1 MFGNDIFTRV
11 KRSENKKMAEIAQFL
26 HENDLSVDTTV
37 EVFITVTRDEKLIAC
52 GGIAGNIIKC
62 VAISESVRGEG
73 LALTLATELINLAYE
88 RHSTHLFIYT
98 KTEYE
103 ALFRQCGFSTL
114 TSVPGVMVLMENSAT
129 RLKRYAESLKK
140 FRHPGNKIGCIV
152 MNANPF
158 TNGHRYLIQQAAA
171 QCDWL
176 HLFLVK
182 EDSSRFPYE
191 DRLDLVLKGTA
202 DIPRLTVHRGSEYII
217 SRATFPCYF
226 IKEQSVINHCY
237 TEIDLKIFRQY
248 LAPALGVTH
257 RFVGTE
263 PFCRVTAQYNQDMRY
278 WLETPTISAPPIELV
293 EIERLRYQ
301 EMPISASRVRQ
312 LLAKNDLTAIAPLV
326 EHIRQGVV
334 TRIYTSGLRGPLA
347 EEISR
352 GLLAEPVQIHS
363 HGGRVHLVQSGELNI
378 DVAFLGVPSC
388 DEFGNANGYTGKA
401 CCGSLGYAMVDAD
414 NAKKVVMLT

>member
-1 MFGNDIFTRV
+1 
-11 KRSENKKMAEIAQFL
+11 
-26 HENDLSVDTTV
+26 
-37 EVFITVTRDEKLIAC
+37 
-52 GGIAGNIIKC
+52 
-62 VAISESVRGEG
+62 
-73 LALTLATELINLAYE
+73 
-88 RHSTHLFIYT
+88 
-98 KTEYE
+98 
-103 ALFRQCGFSTL
+103 
-114 TSVPGVMVLMENSAT
+114 
-129 RLKRYAESLKK
+129 
-140 FRHPGNKIGCIV
+140 

-263 PFCRVTAQYNQDMRY
+263 PFVA
-278 WLETPTISAPPIELV
+278 LPP
-293 EIERLRYQ
+293 
-301 EMPISASRVRQ
+301 S
-312 LLAKNDLTAIAPLV
+312 T
-326 EHIRQGVV
+326 
-334 TRIYTSGLRGPLA
+334 TRICATGWKRRLSPHRPSNWLKLSGCVTGRCRYPLPGYVNCWRKRSHGYRAAGPCSHAALF
-347 EEISR
+347 
-352 GLLAEPVQIHS
+352 AEP
-363 HGGRVHLVQSGELNI
+363 
-378 DVAFLGVPSC
+378 A
-388 DEFGNANGYTGKA
+388 
-401 CCGSLGYAMVDAD
+401 
-414 NAKKVVMLT
+414 

>member
-1 MFGNDIFTRV
+1 
-11 KRSENKKMAEIAQFL
+11 
-26 HENDLSVDTTV
+26 
-37 EVFITVTRDEKLIAC
+37 
-52 GGIAGNIIKC
+52 
-62 VAISESVRGEG
+62 
-73 LALTLATELINLAYE
+73 LINLAYE

-326 EHIRQGVV
+326 PAVTLHYLQNLLEHSRQ
-334 TRIYTSGLRGPLA
+334 
-347 EEISR
+347 
-352 GLLAEPVQIHS
+352 
-363 HGGRVHLVQSGELNI
+363 
-378 DVAFLGVPSC
+378 
-388 DEFGNANGYTGKA
+388 
-401 CCGSLGYAMVDAD
+401 DA
-414 NAKKVVMLT
+414 AARQKTPA

>member
-1 MFGNDIFTRV
+1 MMDEYFAVPISPSN
-11 KRSENKKMAEIAQFL
+11 KRAMAQMDALLAREGIERDRNLTYSAAIYDDDGQMIATGSLFENTLRCLA
-26 HENDLSVDTTV
+26 VDG
-37 EVFITVTRDEKLIAC
+37 AH
-52 GGIAGNIIKC
+52 
-62 VAISESVRGEG
+62 RGEG
-73 LALTLATELINLAYE
+73 LMAVIVAHLVQAQIE
-88 RHSTHLFIYT
+88 RGHTHLFLYT
-98 KTEYE
+98 KVDSAKFFAPLGFTEIARVDGRLVFME
-103 ALFRQCGFSTL
+103 NRRDGFSRYL
-114 TSVPGVMVLMENSAT
+114 KSLAPYAGERPGAAL
-129 RLKRYAESLKK
+129 
-140 FRHPGNKIGCIV
+140 V

-326 EHIRQGVV
+326 PAVTLHYLQNLLEHSRQ
-334 TRIYTSGLRGPLA
+334 
-347 EEISR
+347 
-352 GLLAEPVQIHS
+352 
-363 HGGRVHLVQSGELNI
+363 
-378 DVAFLGVPSC
+378 
-388 DEFGNANGYTGKA
+388 
-401 CCGSLGYAMVDAD
+401 DA
-414 NAKKVVMLT
+414 AARQKTPA

>member
-248 LAPALGVTH
+248 LAPADVMI
-257 RFVGTE
+257 R
-263 PFCRVTAQYNQDMRY
+263 
-278 WLETPTISAPPIELV
+278 
-293 EIERLRYQ
+293 
-301 EMPISASRVRQ
+301 
-312 LLAKNDLTAIAPLV
+312 IAPLDTQDIDLQINSSV
-326 EHIRQGVV
+326 EKQFGDAIRTTILEVLARYNVRGVQLNV
-334 TRIYTSGLRGPLA
+334 DDKGALDCILRARLEA
-347 EEISR
+347 
-352 GLLAEPVQIHS
+352 LLA
-363 HGGRVHLVQSGELNI
+363 RASGIPALPWE
-378 DVAFLGVPSC
+378 DC
-388 DEFGNANGYTGKA
+388 Q
-401 CCGSLGYAMVDAD
+401 
-414 NAKKVVMLT
+414 

>member
-1 MFGNDIFTRV
+1 
-11 KRSENKKMAEIAQFL
+11 
-26 HENDLSVDTTV
+26 
-37 EVFITVTRDEKLIAC
+37 
-52 GGIAGNIIKC
+52 
-62 VAISESVRGEG
+62 
-73 LALTLATELINLAYE
+73 
-88 RHSTHLFIYT
+88 
-98 KTEYE
+98 
-103 ALFRQCGFSTL
+103 
-114 TSVPGVMVLMENSAT
+114 MVLMENSAT

-202 DIPRLTVHRGSEYII
+202 DIPRLAVHRGSEYII

-326 EHIRQGVV
+326 PAVTLHYLQNLLEHSRQ
-334 TRIYTSGLRGPLA
+334 
-347 EEISR
+347 
-352 GLLAEPVQIHS
+352 
-363 HGGRVHLVQSGELNI
+363 
-378 DVAFLGVPSC
+378 
-388 DEFGNANGYTGKA
+388 
-401 CCGSLGYAMVDAD
+401 DA
-414 NAKKVVMLT
+414 AARQKTPA

>member
-114 TSVPGVMVLMENSAT
+114 TS
-129 RLKRYAESLKK
+129 
-140 FRHPGNKIGCIV
+140 IV

-326 EHIRQGVV
+326 PAVTLHYLQNLLEHSRQ
-334 TRIYTSGLRGPLA
+334 
-347 EEISR
+347 
-352 GLLAEPVQIHS
+352 
-363 HGGRVHLVQSGELNI
+363 
-378 DVAFLGVPSC
+378 
-388 DEFGNANGYTGKA
+388 
-401 CCGSLGYAMVDAD
+401 DA
-414 NAKKVVMLT
+414 AARQKTPA

>member
-1 MFGNDIFTRV
+1 MMDEYFAVPISPTN
-11 KRSENKKMAEIAQFL
+11 KRARAQMDALLEREGIERDRNLTYSAAIYDDDGQMIATGSLFENTLRCLA
-26 HENDLSVDTTV
+26 VDG
-37 EVFITVTRDEKLIAC
+37 AH
-52 GGIAGNIIKC
+52 
-62 VAISESVRGEG
+62 RGEG
-73 LALTLATELINLAYE
+73 LMAVIVAHLVQAQLE
-88 RHSTHLFIYT
+88 RGNTHLFLYT
-98 KTEYE
+98 KIDSAKFFAPLGFTEI
-103 ALFRQCGFSTL
+103 ARVDGRLVF
-114 TSVPGVMVLMENSAT
+114 MENRRDGFA
-129 RLKRYAESLKK
+129 RYLKSLAPYAGE
-140 FRHPGNKIGCIV
+140 RPGAALV

-326 EHIRQGVV
+326 PAVTLHYLQNLLEHSRQ
-334 TRIYTSGLRGPLA
+334 
-347 EEISR
+347 
-352 GLLAEPVQIHS
+352 
-363 HGGRVHLVQSGELNI
+363 
-378 DVAFLGVPSC
+378 
-388 DEFGNANGYTGKA
+388 
-401 CCGSLGYAMVDAD
+401 DA
-414 NAKKVVMLT
+414 AARQKTPA